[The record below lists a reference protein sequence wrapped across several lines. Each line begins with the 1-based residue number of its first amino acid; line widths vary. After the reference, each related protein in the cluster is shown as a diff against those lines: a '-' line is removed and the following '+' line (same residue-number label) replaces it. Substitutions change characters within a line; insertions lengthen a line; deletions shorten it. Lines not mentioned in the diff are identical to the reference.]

1 MSEEEIQ
8 EEVLK
13 QIPDAIDT
21 AQKFISAYSKVDG
34 ELLSTEEFLTAIDVL
49 NSGDLDASAV

>member
-1 MSEEEIQ
+1 MSEEEIL

-21 AQKFISAYSKVDG
+21 AQKFISAYSKGHGD
-34 ELLSTEEFLTAIDVL
+34 LLSSGEYGTAIDVL
-49 NSGDLDASAV
+49 SSSGTLD